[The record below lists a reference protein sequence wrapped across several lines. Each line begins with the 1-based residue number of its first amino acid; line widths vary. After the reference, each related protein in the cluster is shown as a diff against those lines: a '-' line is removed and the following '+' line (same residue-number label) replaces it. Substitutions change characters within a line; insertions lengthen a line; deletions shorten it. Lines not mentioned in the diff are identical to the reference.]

1 MLKSIKISL
10 RLLVLFTA
18 VLGLCYPLAMTG
30 AAQLLFPGQA
40 NGSLLQEASGQTL
53 GSALIGQAFSEP
65 QYFHGRPSAA
75 GDDGYDAAN
84 SAASNLGPTSAK
96 LIDQVAQRAEDLRRE
111 NGKDQLAAV
120 PGDLVT
126 ASASGLDPHISV
138 AAAAF
143 QSQRVAAAR
152 NVAEE
157 KVTALIRVHTEKP
170 LLGFLGEEQVNVV
183 ELNRALDQLPE

>member
-40 NGSLLQEASGQTL
+40 NGSLIQEASGQTL

-75 GDDGYDAAN
+75 GDDGYDAAS

-111 NGKDQLAAV
+111 NGKNQLDAV

-143 QSQRVAAAR
+143 QSQRIATAR

>member
-96 LIDQVAQRAEDLRRE
+96 LIDQVAQRAEALRRE
-111 NGKDQLAAV
+111 NGKNQLDAV

-143 QSQRVAAAR
+143 QSQRIAAAR

-157 KVTALIRVHTEKP
+157 KVADLIRVHTEKP

>member
-1 MLKSIKISL
+1 MLKNIKISL

-40 NGSLLQEASGQTL
+40 NGSLLKEASGKTL

-84 SAASNLGPTSAK
+84 SAASNLGTTSAK

-111 NGKDQLAAV
+111 NGKNQLDAV

-143 QSQRVAAAR
+143 QSQRIATVR

-157 KVTALIRVHTEKP
+157 KVTTLIRVHTEKP